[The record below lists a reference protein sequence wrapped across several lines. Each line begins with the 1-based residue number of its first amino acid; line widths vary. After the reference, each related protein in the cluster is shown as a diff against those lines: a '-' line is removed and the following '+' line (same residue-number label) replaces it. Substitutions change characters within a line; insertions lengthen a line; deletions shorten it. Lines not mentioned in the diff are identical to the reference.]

1 MIRLN
6 HYNTLP
12 SNPIPIPSKS
22 KPSPLKISSD
32 PIPIST
38 PSDVPPTPTS
48 SPQPNKRGRK
58 SKITASDTSALISG
72 TP

>member
-6 HYNTLP
+6 HYNSLP
-12 SNPIPIPSKS
+12 VSKPIPIPSKQ
-22 KPSPLKISSD
+22 LKISSD
-32 PIPIST
+32 SIQT

-72 TP
+72 IP